1 MIGVGRLT
9 TWQRVV
15 CCNIDPQSINQQ
27 SLRPDEKHARAH
39 LCFHY
44 GGSVWAGLGYV
55 CKPCAA
61 AEVDRAWAPY
71 PGNGVGS

>member
-44 GGSVWAGLGYV
+44 GGSV
-55 CKPCAA
+55 
-61 AEVDRAWAPY
+61 
-71 PGNGVGS
+71 